1 MKLLFPVLLLCDEKG
16 RYIDFN
22 EKDIVSALEQADDS
36 DIRYFTPTEDEMKVF
51 LKVYDR
57 LTVEMTKKHRA
68 GMQPIRD
75 YNKRKVENWVAIQT
89 EQLNLQI
96 ADMQAETTAKDF
108 LEKVDIRKKITEKR
122 KAQIKF
128 QSDFHK
134 KVSAIQQAAWDENK
148 RFAES
153 LEIQPLLLVNIVLKF

>member
-1 MKLLFPVLLLCDEKG
+1 
-16 RYIDFN
+16 
-22 EKDIVSALEQADDS
+22 
-36 DIRYFTPTEDEMKVF
+36 
-51 LKVYDR
+51 
-57 LTVEMTKKHRA
+57 
-68 GMQPIRD
+68 MQPIRD

-96 ADMQAETTAKDF
+96 ADMQAEITALEAQETTAKDF